1 MKFKFTVNLV
11 LFQRSQQRELL
22 NILEDCHHFVGCE
35 TTEQAEPIKR
45 AFNQVILFQMSFF
58 LLKQVIILVRELP
71 IFIYV
76 FSKLL

>member
-22 NILEDCHHFVGCE
+22 NILEDCHHFAGCE

-45 AFNQVILFQMSFF
+45 AFNQVILFQMYFF
-58 LLKQVIILVRELP
+58 C
-71 IFIYV
+71 
-76 FSKLL
+76 